1 MCGLQ
6 EVFKSDFYEAATFSR
21 VLGKCFVMPVKD
33 YYKMKPEVSSIMKSS
48 KTISGE
54 QKKKNKKKPLWF
66 QNVWINCL
74 LFQGFDDKNVFV
86 CESRYNSKHKAFKK
100 MKVNFT
106 E

>member
-1 MCGLQ
+1 MNSFCGLQ

-54 QKKKNKKKPLWF
+54 QKKNIKK
-66 QNVWINCL
+66 QHC
-74 LFQGFDDKNVFV
+74 D
-86 CESRYNSKHKAFKK
+86 SK
-100 MKVNFT
+100 M
-106 E
+106 